1 MKYLQTL
8 SVATA
13 FISALSLYYGSL
25 GIPPNIQSY
34 GGETAREL
42 AIKKRDGVLKWKI
55 PEDPGCSTQAAGDE
69 PAVFSNRYCARAIE
83 SDRNGDPLL
92 RLLLRRGA

>member
-1 MKYLQTL
+1 MKNLQAL

-25 GIPPNIQSY
+25 GIPPNTHSY

-42 AIKKRDGVLKWKI
+42 AIKKRDVVLKWI
-55 PEDPGCSTQAAGDE
+55 GVPSAFITTLNTSFAAMLD
-69 PAVFSNRYCARAIE
+69 S
-83 SDRNGDPLL
+83 SS
-92 RLLLRRGA
+92 

>member
-1 MKYLQTL
+1 MKSLQTL

-42 AIKKRDGVLKWKI
+42 AIKKRDVVLKWI
-55 PEDPGCSTQAAGDE
+55 GVPSAFVAAISQI
-69 PAVFSNRYCARAIE
+69 FLIWW
-83 SDRNGDPLL
+83 PLN
-92 RLLLRRGA
+92 

>member
-25 GIPPNIQSY
+25 GIPPNIQSWD
-34 GGETAREL
+34 GETAREL
-42 AIKKRDGVLKWKI
+42 AIQKRDIVLKWI
-55 PEDPGCSTQAAGDE
+55 GVPSAFIAAINQIFLIWW
-69 PAVFSNRYCARAIE
+69 PVN
-83 SDRNGDPLL
+83 
-92 RLLLRRGA
+92 

>member
-25 GIPPNIQSY
+25 GIPPNIQSWD
-34 GGETAREL
+34 GETAREL
-42 AIKKRDGVLKWKI
+42 AIQKRDGVLKWI
-55 PEDPGCSTQAAGDE
+55 GVPTAFIAAISQIFLIWW
-69 PAVFSNRYCARAIE
+69 PVN
-83 SDRNGDPLL
+83 
-92 RLLLRRGA
+92 

>member
-42 AIKKRDGVLKWKI
+42 AIKKRDGVLKWI
-55 PEDPGCSTQAAGDE
+55 GVPSAFIAALNASFAAMLD
-69 PAVFSNRYCARAIE
+69 S
-83 SDRNGDPLL
+83 SS
-92 RLLLRRGA
+92 